1 MNRPLTKFQA
11 NAIGVKQAERHF
23 LFELHPKFAAFPTFP
38 INLAFKQTSQDVIDF
53 IASMSST
60 NVPGV
65 PPFDAQ
71 KSVDGERGIEIL
83 KPLPVSSDGLDL
95 EVRNKVIGVYDK
107 GQSFSDWCS
116 VRFICELTISRRGHD
131 PRR

>member
-1 MNRPLTKFQA
+1 
-11 NAIGVKQAERHF
+11 
-23 LFELHPKFAAFPTFP
+23 
-38 INLAFKQTSQDVIDF
+38 
-53 IASMSST
+53 MSST

-95 EVRNKVIGVYDK
+95 EVRNKVVGVYDK
-107 GQSFSDWCS
+107 GKSFSDRCS
-116 VRFICELTISRRGHD
+116 VRSVRELTICRRRHD